1 MYQVIQKIHIRMY
14 AKYTI
19 IYTIKDQNLENAQ
32 NGQKLTSFILR

>member
-1 MYQVIQKIHIRMY
+1 MY